1 MMTSKSPRV
10 LVIGAGTGG
19 LALAHGLK
27 RAGIDLQV
35 FERDALRTDGLHG
48 YRVGIDPDGSRA
60 LHALLPPDLYD
71 TFVATCARAPSWFN
85 MMTEQLKEVLA
96 LEIPVGDDPVE
107 SEKSVSRMTLRQVL
121 MTGLQDVITFGKE
134 FIGFEQHPDGTVTA
148 YFADG
153 SSATGDLLVGADGA
167 GSRVRRHYV
176 PQARQEDTGI
186 IAIAGKLP
194 ITDESAS
201 LLPPRVFQGIS
212 MIQAPKGYF
221 CILHVMEFK
230 WDRNGKIK
238 NGIGDTDAELIEVWP
253 GLQFD
258 NTRDYIN
265 WGFSASSDKFPADV
279 VERRGDDLARLVLE
293 MTADWHPNL
302 RRLFELTDPSTC
314 FPVNIK
320 TSVPLDPW
328 PASNVTLIG
337 DAIHTMTPG
346 RGVGANTA
354 LRDAVLLCGR
364 IIDVAEDRQELV
376 EAITQYEERMIQY
389 GFDAVLKSRR
399 HMTDG
404 DPIHKPVVGRIAL
417 GLMRTAMRVT
427 NHVPPLKKRMARSM
441 LEYRGAGR
449 DNADFVLPVRSP
461 RPVAHP
467 QTRTS
472 DNSELNAPRRQERI
486 CSTATLAS
494 TPSTVAAPP
503 PINAHRGPML
513 SATQPRIGEPIAV
526 PPISTMM

>member
-1 MMTSKSPRV
+1 MSSTAQRV

-19 LALAHGLK
+19 LALAHGLV
-27 RAGIDLQV
+27 RAGIDVQV

-60 LHALLPPDLYD
+60 LYALLPPDLYE
-71 TFVATCARAPSWFN
+71 TFVTTCARAPSWFN
-85 MMTEQLKEVLA
+85 MITEQLKEVLA
-96 LEIPVGDDPVE
+96 LEIPPEDDPVE

-121 MTGLQDVITFGKE
+121 ITGLEDVITFGKE
-134 FIGFEQHPDGTVTA
+134 FTGFEQHGDGTVTA

-153 SSATGDLLVGADGA
+153 STATGDLLVGADGA
-167 GSRVRRHYV
+167 GSRVRKQYL
-176 PQARQEDTGI
+176 PQAQQEDTGI
-186 IAIAGKLP
+186 IAVAGKLP
-194 ITDESAS
+194 VTDESAS

-212 MIQAPKGYF
+212 IVQAPKGYF

-279 VERRGDDLARLVLE
+279 MERGGDDLARLVAE
-293 MTADWHPNL
+293 MTSAWHPNL

-314 FPVNIK
+314 FPINIK

-354 LRDAVLLCGR
+354 LRDAVLLCAR
-364 IIDVAEDRQELV
+364 IIDVAEGRLDLV
-376 EAITQYEERMIQY
+376 EAVGLYEVRMIEY
-389 GFDAVLKSRR
+389 GFDAVMKSREQ
-399 HMTDG
+399 MTDQ
-404 DPIHKPVVGRIAL
+404 DPIHKPVIGRLVL
-417 GLMRTAMRVT
+417 GLLRTAMRVT
-427 NHVPPLKKRMARSM
+427 NHVPPLKERMARSM

-449 DNADFVLPVRSP
+449 DNDHFVLPERSLGS
-461 RPVAHP
+461 R
-467 QTRTS
+467 QQ
-472 DNSELNAPRRQERI
+472 SELRA
-486 CSTATLAS
+486 
-494 TPSTVAAPP
+494 
-503 PINAHRGPML
+503 
-513 SATQPRIGEPIAV
+513 
-526 PPISTMM
+526 

>member
-1 MMTSKSPRV
+1 MTSTSPRV

-19 LALAHGLK
+19 LALAQGLVQ
-27 RAGIDLQV
+27 AGIDVQV
-35 FERDALRTDGLHG
+35 FERDVLRTDGLHG

-60 LHALLPPDLYD
+60 LHALLPADLYD
-71 TFVATCARAPSWFN
+71 TFVATCARAPRWFN
-85 MMTEQLKEVLA
+85 MLTEQLHEVLA
-96 LEIPVGDDPVE
+96 LEIPVQKDPVE

-121 MTGLQDVITFGKE
+121 VTGLENVIKFGKE
-134 FIGFEQHPDGTVTA
+134 FTHFEQHADGTVTA
-148 YFADG
+148 HFADG
-153 SSATGDLLVGADGA
+153 SSATGDLLVGAEGA
-167 GSRVRRHYV
+167 GSRVRRQYL

-194 ITDESAS
+194 ITAESAS
-201 LLPPRVFQGIS
+201 LLPPRVFKGIS

-230 WDRNGKIK
+230 WDRSGKIK

-258 NTRDYIN
+258 NSRDYIN
-265 WGFSASSDKFPADV
+265 WGFSATADKFPSDV
-279 VERRGDDLARLVLE
+279 LEHRGEDLAQLVSA
-293 MTADWHPNL
+293 MTPDWHPNL

-354 LRDAVLLCGR
+354 LRDAVLLCAR
-364 IIDVAEDRQELV
+364 LIDVASDRLGLIDAV
-376 EAITQYEERMIQY
+376 GQYESKMMTY
-389 GFDAVLKSRR
+389 GFDAVLKSREQ
-399 HMTDG
+399 MTDE
-404 DPIHKPVVGRIAL
+404 DPIHKPVIGRIVLAM
-417 GLMRTAMRVT
+417 MRTAMRIT
-427 NHVPPLKKRMARSM
+427 NHLPPLKKRVARSM

-449 DNADFVLPVRSP
+449 DNADFVLPARSS
-461 RPVAHP
+461 
-467 QTRTS
+467 RT
-472 DNSELNAPRRQERI
+472 
-486 CSTATLAS
+486 
-494 TPSTVAAPP
+494 
-503 PINAHRGPML
+503 
-513 SATQPRIGEPIAV
+513 IAR
-526 PPISTMM
+526 